1 MSTSRTLSTR
11 ARWAVPAVA
20 AVVIAGA
27 LAGPPL
33 LAEADEP
40 ALPEITPVELL
51 TSIAEAEPAALSGT
65 VVHTARLG
73 LPTGGL
79 AEFTGA
85 DPIALLDGSTTLR
98 VWTDGAER
106 SRVSLLGSASEYS
119 VVHDG
124 AEAWTYSSTDEAV
137 THYSLDEAAQARYNE
152 LAADARAGDLPGGAP
167 DLPTPEAAARQGLE
181 HVEEFSTVTVL
192 EHARVA
198 GRDAYQLQI
207 TPETD
212 GTLVEKVQ
220 IAVDGETFTPLQV
233 QVWSSA
239 DAAAAESAPALE
251 VGFTDVTFA
260 TPDDAVL
267 SFSAPAGAEV
277 TEETVSLP
285 AEAGEHGQPDSSD
298 APQTV
303 GEGWESV
310 VVMDDVDVQGLL
322 AGDPQALADAAGS
335 HPMPGSDTGSELM
348 EEFMSTDS
356 DGQPGPPSLD
366 AAALFEQLTTE
377 VPQGRVLSTT
387 LLSVL
392 ITDDGRVLAGSVP
405 VETLQ
410 AMA

>member
-1 MSTSRTLSTR
+1 MSTSRTLSRR

-20 AVVIAGA
+20 AVVVAGA

-33 LAEADEP
+33 LAAADEP
-40 ALPEITPVELL
+40 ALPEATPVELL
-51 TSIAEAEPAALSGT
+51 TSIAEAEPAAHSGT

-79 AEFTGA
+79 TEITGA
-85 DPIALLDGSTTLR
+85 DPIGLLDGSSTLR

-124 AEAWTYSSTDEAV
+124 PQAWTYSSTDDVV
-137 THYSLDEAAQARYNE
+137 THYTLDAAAQARYE
-152 LAADARAGDLPGGAP
+152 DAQEGQTPPGAP
-167 DLPTPEAAARQGLE
+167 ELPTPEEAAQQALE
-181 HVEEFSTVTVL
+181 HVEEFSSVTVL
-192 EHARVA
+192 EQATVA

-207 TPETD
+207 TPGTD
-212 GTLVEKVQ
+212 GTLVEQVR

-233 QVWSSA
+233 QVWSSS
-239 DAAAAESAPALE
+239 DTSETPALE
-251 VGFTDVTFA
+251 VGYTDITFA

-277 TEETVSLP
+277 VEETVSLP
-285 AEAGEHGQPDSSD
+285 SEEASGEASAEHTPPE
-298 APQTV
+298 TI

-310 VVMDDVDVQGLL
+310 LIIDDVDLQGLL
-322 AGDPQALADAAGS
+322 AGDPEALADAAAS
-335 HPMPGSDTGSELM
+335 HPMPGSDSGQELM
-348 EEFMSTDS
+348 EEFMSDS
-356 DGQPGPPSLD
+356 EGNHGPPSLD
-366 AAALFEQLTTE
+366 TAALYEQLTTE
-377 VPQGRVLSTT
+377 VPEGRVLSTT

-392 ITDDGRVLAGSVP
+392 ITDDGRLLIGSVP

-410 AMA
+410 EMA